1 MKQSRVKKTDSIKL
15 VLALLRRLGIIVC
28 VLAAIIAIVVSAL
41 LYYENH
47 DFSDQNGL
55 DKKEFSCYRGSLEIR
70 GTVFMPS
77 GQTDVPIAIVCH
89 EFMTNRLFSYP
100 YAMALAKSG
109 YAAFCFDFCGGIVCG
124 SDGVSRD
131 MSVLTEIED
140 LKAVIAFAKEQR
152 YTSDEPLLLMGCS
165 QGGLVAALTAAEMP
179 EEVSGLILQY
189 PALCIPDAARKG
201 EMLWLT
207 FDPAHIPDK
216 MHAGPMRLGRR
227 YAADVMD
234 MDAFQNI
241 TGYTGKVLLLHGDR
255 DTIVDMEY
263 SKRAFAVYQAA
274 GADARFVTIPG
285 GKHIFRRSAHIRQA
299 QKTIAGFAENIKED
313 NYEIDNSLV

>member
-1 MKQSRVKKTDSIKL
+1 MKTKS
-15 VLALLRRLGIIVC
+15 
-28 VLAAIIAIVVSAL
+28 
-41 LYYENH
+41 H
-47 DFSDQNGL
+47 F
-55 DKKEFSCYRGSLEIR
+55 FCYRDGLKIK
-70 GTVFMPS
+70 GTVFLPEDHA
-77 GQTDVPIAIVCH
+77 QEKLPIAIVCH
-89 EFMTNRLFSYP
+89 EFMANRLFSYP
-100 YAMALAKSG
+100 YAKTLARCG
-109 YAAFCFDFCGGIVCG
+109 YAAFCFDFCGGGLVSASQG
-124 SDGVSRD
+124 SSRD
-131 MSVLTEIED
+131 MSVVTEMAD
-140 LKAVIAFAKEQR
+140 LKAVIQFAREQDF
-152 YTSDEPLLLMGCS
+152 TDKNTLLLMGCS